1 MNQEKARKYLTE
13 IDEWLRETNKLL
25 IEDTTIAN
33 SSDFIKTTSSST
45 SDDLA
50 DLVFEQ
56 QSQHLTID
64 DSKQNSLLKSIE
76 LITSQIR
83 SLVSMFEK
91 RREQLKKS
99 AYPASNRPVQRV
111 EPQFLA
117 DIDSKNGQQHSL
129 AQSSSLIKR
138 ESMHKVMI

>member
-25 IEDTTIAN
+25 IDENTHTN
-33 SSDFIKTTSSST
+33 SSDFIKTTSLST

-56 QSQHLTID
+56 HSQLAID

-91 RREQLKKS
+91 RREQLRKS

-117 DIDSKNGQQHSL
+117 DIDSKNGQQL
-129 AQSSSLIKR
+129 SSSLIKR
-138 ESMHKVMI
+138 ESMHKVML